1 MRKDF
6 ERVAELKEQMRSM
19 LDKAEVEKRS
29 LDEKEK
35 ETFAALKTEK
45 ELLEMK
51 LERRNLDRSNPA
63 FVSVNRPALFANVVD
78 AIVNRRSLDEYGDAV
93 NENGI
98 KVEQRAEVIT
108 DASAVANLTPVV
120 IGEIIE
126 PLEKGLVIDKLG
138 IKMQSDCVG
147 ELTFPTLAAIEASI
161 MGENV
166 SVTDTKLDIGKITA
180 TPKRISISVPVS
192 RRAITQ
198 SNLALQNLVLKQMS
212 LGVARVLNKW
222 MFSGTKLANASDG
235 VFVKAAPDATYT
247 AANGIKFKDV
257 VALETKVLDAGV
269 DTTDGTAAYI
279 CSPNVYG
286 ALKST
291 PIESGSPRMI
301 IENNIM
307 NGYPVVVTNYM
318 DADALGFGVFSY
330 SAIGQFGDIDIVV
343 DPYTEAKKNKVNFV
357 LNTECDIVVARKEAF
372 AVLKKAV

>member
-138 IKMQSDCVG
+138 IKMQSGCVG

-161 MGENV
+161 MG
-166 SVTDTKLDIGKITA
+166 
-180 TPKRISISVPVS
+180 
-192 RRAITQ
+192 
-198 SNLALQNLVLKQMS
+198 
-212 LGVARVLNKW
+212 
-222 MFSGTKLANASDG
+222 
-235 VFVKAAPDATYT
+235 
-247 AANGIKFKDV
+247 
-257 VALETKVLDAGV
+257 
-269 DTTDGTAAYI
+269 
-279 CSPNVYG
+279 
-286 ALKST
+286 
-291 PIESGSPRMI
+291 
-301 IENNIM
+301 
-307 NGYPVVVTNYM
+307 
-318 DADALGFGVFSY
+318 
-330 SAIGQFGDIDIVV
+330 
-343 DPYTEAKKNKVNFV
+343 
-357 LNTECDIVVARKEAF
+357 
-372 AVLKKAV
+372 

>member
-138 IKMQSDCVG
+138 IKMQSGCVG

-166 SVTDTKLDIGKITA
+166 TWMQGHSLASVWPLLIQNWILA
-180 TPKRISISVPVS
+180 RLQQRRNVS
-192 RRAITQ
+192 LFLCLY
-198 SNLALQNLVLKQMS
+198 LAALL
-212 LGVARVLNKW
+212 LN
-222 MFSGTKLANASDG
+222 
-235 VFVKAAPDATYT
+235 
-247 AANGIKFKDV
+247 
-257 VALETKVLDAGV
+257 
-269 DTTDGTAAYI
+269 
-279 CSPNVYG
+279 
-286 ALKST
+286 
-291 PIESGSPRMI
+291 PI
-301 IENNIM
+301 
-307 NGYPVVVTNYM
+307 
-318 DADALGFGVFSY
+318 
-330 SAIGQFGDIDIVV
+330 
-343 DPYTEAKKNKVNFV
+343 
-357 LNTECDIVVARKEAF
+357 
-372 AVLKKAV
+372 